1 MKIAIESGYK
11 HLDCAPLYWNEK
23 EIGNALKEVFDEHII
38 ARSDIF
44 ITTKLWSSQHSQ
56 VETALRISLADLQLD
71 FVDLY
76 LMHWPVSLPPNTPE
90 AEDFGKENR
99 TTHASN
105 WDFTKTWAEMENLLQ
120 SGRVKAI
127 GVANFS
133 TVNLEKLLKTAKV
146 VPAVNQT
153 ELHPLL
159 PQNKLNQFCKEHN
172 IHQTAFG
179 PLGGKS
185 STLHTHPTVIEV
197 AKKRDATSAQVILS
211 WGVSSAW
218 SVIPKSI
225 TEERIKANLEI
236 FELDNAEIE
245 QLNELAKTEGRR
257 FNRPNWGT
265 AVFHDDDETVA

>member
-23 EIGNALKEVFDEHII
+23 EIGNALKEVFDEGII

-56 VETALRISLADLQLD
+56 VETALRMSLADLQLD

-99 TTHASN
+99 TTHAPN
-105 WDFTKTWAEMENLLQ
+105 WDFTKTWAEMEKLLE
-120 SGRVKAI
+120 SGMVKAI

-146 VPAVNQT
+146 MPAVNQT

-159 PQNKLNQFCKEHN
+159 PQNKLNQFCKEHK

-185 STLHTHPTVIEV
+185 STLHTHPTVLEI
-197 AKKRDATSAQVILS
+197 AKKRGATSAQVILS

-236 FELDNAEIE
+236 FELDNAEVE